1 MLSRNAKIGLVL
13 FGIYVLLYSGFVFL
27 NAFAPQT
34 MEATPVAGVNLA
46 ILSGFGLIITALA
59 MAMLYGW
66 LCDSGDDTPTREG
79 GE

>member
-13 FGIYVLLYSGFVFL
+13 FGIYVVLYGAFVFL

-46 ILSGFGLIITALA
+46 ILSGFGLIIGALM

-79 GE
+79 EE